1 MPKAIPMPPASHDL
15 PSEPLPSAASQLS
28 ATLRIVGTVSADEDL
43 EISASIRGAVS
54 APGHCV
60 VVQQSAR
67 LFADILARDLTV
79 LGAVTGK
86 LTATEIVDV
95 RPGAEVRGSIASP
108 RVVLEDGGLVQG
120 RIETKPVDAAVRVAR
135 YRRRL

>member
-1 MPKAIPMPPASHDL
+1 MPKAIPMPTASRLPPAE
-15 PSEPLPSAASQLS
+15 PSPPAASQLS
-28 ATLRIVGTVSADEDL
+28 ATLKIIGTVTADEDL

-60 VVQQSAR
+60 VVQKSAR
-67 LFADILARDLTV
+67 LQADILARDLTV

-95 RPGAEVRGSIASP
+95 RPGAQVRGSIASP

-120 RIETKPVDAAVRVAR
+120 RIETKPVDAAVRVAQ

>member
-1 MPKAIPMPPASHDL
+1 MPTASRVPPA
-15 PSEPLPSAASQLS
+15 EPLPPAASQLD
-28 ATLRIVGTVSADEDL
+28 ATLRIIGTVSADEDL

-60 VVQQSAR
+60 VVQESAR
-67 LFADILARDLTV
+67 LQADILARDLTV
-79 LGAVTGK
+79 LGAVTGR

-108 RVVLEDGGLVQG
+108 RVVLEVGGLVQG
-120 RIETKPVDAAVRVAR
+120 RIDTRPVDAAVRVAQ
-135 YRRRL
+135 YRRRT